1 VITEQIYLD
10 ELKKAAMNP
19 SQWVKAASSYPS
31 RPAGFDKP
39 IESDCVKY
47 RTVYRKYS
55 RWVVNGRILEPGD
68 PAEPKPQPI
77 FMDRFRRSILVTI

>member
-1 VITEQIYLD
+1 MITEQMYLG

-19 SQWVKAASSYPS
+19 SQRVKATSSYPL

-39 IESDCVKY
+39 IEGDGIKY
-47 RTVYRKYS
+47 QAVCRKYS

-77 FMDRFRRSILVTI
+77 FMNQPRRSILVAI